1 MKNAQSILTLLLLLA
16 VAALLP
22 SLIASQAE
30 LKNARQNARWALE
43 QSQAYKVHDSLNA
56 LSIQQLILDRKQL
69 KEYRQRDMKLIAQ
82 LQVDKRRLQSIGS
95 TSTKTVY
102 QIKTEIRDSLIYLR
116 DTLRC
121 FDHQGRWSRV
131 EGCLIGDSIKLQVQS
146 IDSLLYVEHIV
157 PKRFWFIKWGI
168 KERKQEILSKNP
180 NTTILSAEFIRM
192 EQ

>member
-1 MKNAQSILTLLLLLA
+1 M
-16 VAALLP
+16 AALVP

-30 LKNARQNARWALE
+30 LKNAKQNARWAIE
-43 QSQAYKVHDSLNA
+43 KSQAYKVNDSLSG

-69 KEYRQRDMKLIAQ
+69 KEYRQRDMELIAK
-82 LQVDKRRLQSIGS
+82 LQIDKRRLQSVGS

-102 QIKTEIRDSLIYLR
+102 QIKTEVRDSLVYLR

-121 FDHQGRWSRV
+121 FGHQGRWSRV
-131 EGCLIGDSIKLQVQS
+131 EGCLVGDSVQLQIQS
-146 IDSLLYVEHIV
+146 IDSLLYVEHVV
-157 PKRFWFIKWGI
+157 PKRFWFIKWGV

-180 NTTILSAEFIRM
+180 NTTILSAEFIRV